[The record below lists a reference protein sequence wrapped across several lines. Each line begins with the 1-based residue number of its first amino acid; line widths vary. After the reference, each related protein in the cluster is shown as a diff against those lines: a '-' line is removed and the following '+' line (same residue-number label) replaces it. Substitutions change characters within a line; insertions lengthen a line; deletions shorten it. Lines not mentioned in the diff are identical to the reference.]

1 MGAVDPR
8 VLSSVYKTIVPL
20 YFIVSIYFVSNTY
33 KSERD
38 FEYQSEKAVPF
49 WKNQSIYIPPVEFV
63 NVLLVWML
71 NAISLYSPTLI
82 DWSGIEVAIL
92 RNILETIA

>member
-20 YFIVSIYFVSNTY
+20 YFIVSIYFMLNTY
-33 KSERD
+33 KSESD
-38 FEYQSEKAVPF
+38 FEYQPEKAVPF

-82 DWSGIEVAIL
+82 DWSAIEFAMDYF
-92 RNILETIA
+92 